1 MAEYG
6 IATYDA
12 NGNYNNY
19 GIKPVTVVGW
29 NFLAAGQNSASF
41 SYQIPAGMH
50 VNYVVSLDD
59 GSVGGPG
66 RAIIA
71 SGNTIT
77 VTPTNSP
84 GPNVYPSSNCYIIA
98 YLENS

>member
-1 MAEYG
+1 MAYG

-12 NGNYNNY
+12 NGVYNNY
-19 GIKPVTVVGW
+19 GIKPVTVVGF
-29 NFLAAGQNSASF
+29 NFIAAGNNSASF
-41 SYQIPAGMH
+41 SYTIPAGTR
-50 VNYVVSLDD
+50 VSYVVSLDD
-59 GSVGGPG
+59 GAISGPG

-98 YLENS
+98 YLENN